1 MLIKDAKGNELL
13 EIIPVAEEQAA
24 QLYAPVNHALVVVK
38 IGGEYLMGWNKWRQD
53 WEIFG
58 GCMEAGESLRDCINR
73 EGFEE
78 LGLKDVTYT
87 FLGLMKFHMAPGYF
101 NPQWHVEYGGLYGIT
116 LPEER
121 LKEIEQYR
129 TDQEEVERLKFYS
142 QIGSDEPIAKI
153 DEFLLSYWQGEQTIW
168 KHE

>member
-24 QLYAPVNHALVVVK
+24 QLYTPVNHALVVVK
-38 IGGEYLMGWNKWRQD
+38 IGGEYLMGWNKWRQN

-58 GCMEAGESLRDCINR
+58 GCMEAGETLRDCINR

-87 FLGLMKFHMAPGYF
+87 FL
-101 NPQWHVEYGGLYGIT
+101 
-116 LPEER
+116 
-121 LKEIEQYR
+121 
-129 TDQEEVERLKFYS
+129 
-142 QIGSDEPIAKI
+142 
-153 DEFLLSYWQGEQTIW
+153 
-168 KHE
+168 